1 MNKLLTIVPVIV
13 LLSACGTSDPYAKRA
28 EVERERNMK
37 SQERILDKTPKWF
50 NEVPISSSAVYEVG
64 FGSSFNM
71 TNADAYAKNDAYGK
85 LCMTAGGKTNQMTK
99 TFSSEGENN
108 TNTFNERAIKSFC
121 PSIDLTGVEQKEIK
135 RIVTPNG
142 KFNTYVLIVLPTGDA
157 NILKKAKTAQA
168 EREAALRR
176 APNAFKEMDNQ

>member
-1 MNKLLTIVPVIV
+1 MNKLLTIVPIV
-13 LLSACGTSDPYAKRA
+13 AILSACGTTDPYAKRA
-28 EVERERNMK
+28 DVERERHMQ

-99 TFSSEGENN
+99 TYSSEGENS
-108 TNTFNERAIKSFC
+108 TTTLNERAIKSFC

-135 RIVTPNG
+135 RVVTANG
-142 KFNTYVLIVLPTGDA
+142 KFNTYVLVVLPTGDA
-157 NILKKAKTAQA
+157 NILKKARAAQA
-168 EREAALRR
+168 ERELAMKR
-176 APNAFKEMDNQ
+176 APGAFKEMDNQ